1 MFTSVIGL
9 QFSLFLTSLSC
20 CDIKVM
26 VASQNEFGGLSSSE
40 IFWKCLRRRDVG
52 YSLKFWQNSPVKPS
66 GPGLQFVGMFFISA
80 SISVVV
86 MDLLRFS
93 VFSWFSFVRLYNR
106 IYQFIPSCLFYWHI
120 VADKQS
126 LMILCISV
134 LSVVISPFSFLILLI
149 LFSLFFLMSL
159 ANSFSIFL
167 SSQRISFNFADFWYS
182 LCSLYFIYF
191 CSVFL

>member
-1 MFTSVIGL
+1 M
-9 QFSLFLTSLSC
+9 
-20 CDIKVM
+20 
-26 VASQNEFGGLSSSE
+26 
-40 IFWKCLRRRDVG
+40 
-52 YSLKFWQNSPVKPS
+52 KPS
-66 GPGLQFVGMFFISA
+66 GSGLQFVGMFFISA

-86 MDLLRFS
+86 MGLLRFS

-149 LFSLFFLMSL
+149 LFFSLFFLMSL

-167 SSQRISFNFADFWYS
+167 SSQRTSFVDFG
-182 LCSLYFIYF
+182 CSLLCFFFIYF
-191 CSVFL
+191 CPNFYDFFPSPNPGVLHFFFF